1 MTHIANDR
9 EVIPNCTANPYV
21 WRMKHIVTAALLACA
36 APAGAAPLPDDV
48 IRAELLPGWRTASGT
63 QMSALHLTLAP
74 GWKTYWR
81 APGEA
86 GIPPE
91 FDWSGSENLGNVA
104 FHWPR
109 PRLVEVNGYRTL
121 AYRNELVLPI
131 EVTPAAKGQPVTL
144 RARINLGICENIC
157 VPVTV
162 QVSAAL
168 KQGATADPVI
178 TSALADQPE
187 EGAALGIPLPVC
199 AVEPIKDGLRLK
211 TDIALPGARHGDLT
225 VVELAD
231 RPIWVSPVETR
242 AGDGHLV
249 QTTDLVPADAR
260 PFALNRASVRM
271 TVFTEGGRAIELNG
285 CRG

>member
-1 MTHIANDR
+1 MSPAVNDG
-9 EVIPNCTANPYV
+9 EVIPICAANPYV
-21 WRMKHIVTAALLACA
+21 WRMKHLLIAALLATA
-36 APAGAAPLPDDV
+36 APADAAPVPDDV

-91 FDWSGSENLGNVA
+91 FDWTGSENLGNLE
-104 FHWPR
+104 FHWPK
-109 PRLVEVNGYRTL
+109 PQLIDLNGYRTL

-131 EVTPAAKGQPVTL
+131 EVTPADKGRPVTL
-144 RARINLGICENIC
+144 HARINLGICENIC

-162 QVSAAL
+162 QVSAPLA
-168 KQGATADPVI
+168 QGATTDPVI
-178 TSALADQPE
+178 ASALADQPDK
-187 EGAALGIPLPVC
+187 GAALGIPVPVC
-199 AVEPIKDGLRLK
+199 AVEPTRDGLRLK
-211 TDIALPGARHGDLT
+211 TDIALPGARRDDLT

-231 RPIWVSPVETR
+231 RPIWVSPVETQ
-242 AGDGHLV
+242 ADAGHLV
-249 QTTDLVPADAR
+249 QTTDLVSPDAR

-271 TVFTEGGRAIELNG
+271 TVFTEGGRVIELNG